1 MMVFPEQARQGQKEK
16 ASYGVQL
23 SLMRQTL
30 AECCQSIR
38 MMRQRWQHNK
48 NHSQPICDGG

>member
-1 MMVFPEQARQGQKEK
+1 MMAFPEQARQGQKEK